1 MSKYERPMSKL
12 SWLLLRATAW
22 AFLFAAVMG
31 LFAAG
36 TYFAGAAVKNI
47 TEMFK

>member
-22 AFLFAAVMG
+22 AFLFAVMG